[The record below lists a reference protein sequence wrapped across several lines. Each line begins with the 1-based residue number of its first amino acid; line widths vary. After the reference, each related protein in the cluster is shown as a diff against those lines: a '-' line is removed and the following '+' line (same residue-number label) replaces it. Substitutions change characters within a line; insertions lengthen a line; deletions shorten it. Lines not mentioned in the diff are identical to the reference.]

1 MLIARRYVPSSDP
14 IQRFTDIVDNI
25 DRIEQFTQGLN
36 AKSFAAND
44 QVIFAV
50 KYALV
55 IISEATVKLGDAAP
69 DLRPDIPWREIRG
82 LGNRLRHEYDTVD
95 LARIWLVAERN
106 LPLLKAACQ
115 DALRVLSRDGSPA

>member
-1 MLIARRYVPSSDP
+1 VPSSDP
-14 IQRFTDIVDNI
+14 VQRFTDIIDHI
-25 DRIEQFTQGLN
+25 DRVEQFTKGLN
-36 AKSFAAND
+36 AKTFGAND

-55 IISEATVKLGDAAP
+55 IISEAGAKLGDTAA

-95 LARIWLVAERN
+95 LARIWLVVERD
-106 LPLLKAACQ
+106 LPLLRAACQ
-115 DALRVLSRDGSPA
+115 DALRALSRDGSAG